1 MAQSSPASPGLFSNI
16 RGDLFGGLTAGIV
29 ALPLALAFGEQT
41 ELGAI
46 AGLYGAIAIGLLAAV
61 FGGTPTQISGPT
73 APMTV
78 VSAVVITT
86 AIQRIGSLEEA
97 LPVILATFVVAG
109 VIQIAL
115 GLLGVGKYIRYI
127 PYPVVSGFMSGI
139 GVIIVVTQLFP
150 FVGAA
155 APAGGALG
163 TVKALRGLG
172 EVVNVYSVA
181 VAAVAIALIYLTPR
195 LTKLVPGALVALL
208 VLTPVVLF
216 LFPAGAV
223 EYLGGSIGADGA
235 LTSPLPVGLPSL
247 ELGLVGGLTDLSRI
261 GFVLQYGGTLAA
273 LGAIDSLLTSVVA
286 DNITRTKHDSRRE
299 LLGQGIGNI
308 GAAFIGG
315 LPGAGATVRTV
326 VNANAGARTRLSG
339 IIAGLLLLTVLLG
352 LGGLVGY
359 IPNAVLAGILITVGI
374 GIIDYKGLRHLT
386 KVSKADGAVLIIV
399 LLLTV
404 FVDLLTAV
412 GVGMVMAAL
421 LFMKRQGDLVEEGSG
436 ARSLDE
442 ALEEQPWDDETD
454 ALADPAFRDRVFVKH
469 LDGPLFFGFA
479 AGFRAMVKALPQ
491 VDVVIIRMARVPY
504 VDQTGLYAV
513 EDAVLELERRGI
525 TVLLTGLRAQP
536 RDMFEGIGLIGGL
549 VAREHV
555 FDNFERAY
563 AYLDAHV
570 RAGQDFSALRQ
581 NVAAVDV
588 REA

>member
-1 MAQSSPASPGLFSNI
+1 MASPSLFSNL

-78 VSAVVITT
+78 VSAVVIAT
-86 AIQRIGSLEEA
+86 AIERLGSLEEA
-97 LPVILATFVVAG
+97 LPVILATFFAAGAIQVV
-109 VIQIAL
+109 L
-115 GLLGVGKYIRYI
+115 GLVGVGKYVRYI

-139 GVIIVVTQLFP
+139 GVIIVVTQVFP

-172 EVVNVYSVA
+172 EAVNVYSVG
-181 VAAVAIALIYLTPR
+181 VAAAAIALIYLTPR
-195 LTKLVPGALVALL
+195 VTKLVPGALVALL
-208 VLTPVVLF
+208 VLTPVAL
-216 LFPAGAV
+216 LLLPEGAV
-223 EYLGGSIGADGA
+223 TLLGSE
-235 LTSPLPVGLPSL
+235 SPLPRGLPSL
-247 ELGLVGGLTDLSRI
+247 RFDLLGGLTDFPRL

-286 DNITRTKHDSRRE
+286 DNITRTRHDSRRE
-299 LLGQGIGNI
+299 LIGQGIGNM
-308 GAAFIGG
+308 GASFLGG

-339 IIAGLLLLTVLLG
+339 VIAGLLLLTILLG
-352 LGGLVGY
+352 LGSLVGY
-359 IPNAVLAGILITVGI
+359 IPNAVLAGILITVGV
-374 GIIDYKGLRHLT
+374 GIIDYRGLRHLT
-386 KVSKADGAVLIIV
+386 KVSKADGAVLVIV

-421 LFMKRQGDLVEEGSG
+421 LFMKRQGDLVEAGSG

-442 ALEEQPWDDETD
+442 ALSEVPWDDEAD
-454 ALADPAFRDRVFVKH
+454 ALADPVFRERVFVKH

-479 AGFRAMVKALPQ
+479 ASFRAMVTALPEI
-491 VDVVIIRMARVPY
+491 DVVILRLSRVPY
-504 VDQTGLYAV
+504 VDQTGLYAL
-513 EDAVLELERRGI
+513 EEGILELERRGV
-525 TVLLTGLRAQP
+525 TVLLTGLRDQP
-536 RDMFEGIGLIGGL
+536 RDMLEGIGLIGGL
-549 VAREHV
+549 VPRAHV
-555 FDNFERAY
+555 FERFQAAY
-563 AYLDAHV
+563 EFLDAHV
-570 RAGQDFSALRQ
+570 RRGRDFRTLREDP
-581 NVAAVDV
+581 NVVAV